1 LLVIFVIFLSM
12 NQRPLSLVSL
22 IILLLLPLGSS
33 ICIDMYLPAYS
44 NIADYYNIPESY
56 LNISMGIYLFGL
68 AIGQLLYGPI
78 SDRFGRRKP
87 LLAGSLL
94 FFISSIFC
102 CIAPNYITFLFFR
115 LLQALGACAAIVLS
129 RAIIVDCY
137 NRNQQVR
144 LLSLLSAINIVSPA
158 IAPILGGY
166 MLIYFTWISIF
177 IFILIFSIAAFISS
191 YLFIHETYDISENIK
206 NNINEK
212 FHKKISIML
221 KNIKFLLLDKNY
233 MSFATGA
240 AILYGLAFVWVT
252 LSPAIV
258 INEFKIS
265 QVYFGYFFAMQC
277 VGNTGGSLFAAY
289 YSQEKYENILLK
301 IGIGL
306 LIFSAILTGFL
317 YEFKLLTISILSL
330 NVISIYFAAG
340 LAQPTL
346 IAYACRIFPKMRG
359 LSAGLLGFLQTSFG
373 AIVAIL
379 CSIFYDF
386 SVTTMILMLLIFSLS
401 IFLIVKS
408 LRIECLGYNSSV
420 YGVD

>member
-1 LLVIFVIFLSM
+1 M
-12 NQRPLSLVSL
+12 NQRPLSLISL
-22 IILLLLPLGSS
+22 IVLLLLPLGSS
-33 ICIDMYLPAYS
+33 LCIDMYLPAYS
-44 NIADYYNIPESY
+44 NIADYYNVPENY

-68 AIGQLLYGPI
+68 ALGQLLYGPI

-87 LLAGSLL
+87 LLTGSLL
-94 FFISSIFC
+94 FVISSIFC
-102 CIAPNYITFLFFR
+102 CISPNYIIFLIFR

-144 LLSLLSAINIVSPA
+144 LLSLLSAINIISPA

-166 MLIYFTWISIF
+166 MLIYFSWISIF
-177 IFILIFSIAAFISS
+177 IFILIFSIAAFIST
-191 YLFIHETYDISENIK
+191 YFFINETYEISEDIQ
-206 NNINEK
+206 NNISKK
-212 FHKKISIML
+212 FHKKILVMF

-233 MSFATGA
+233 ISFAISA

-265 QVYFGYFFAMQC
+265 QYYFGYFFAMQC
-277 VGNTGGSLFAAY
+277 VGNTIGSLLAAY
-289 YSQEKYENILLK
+289 YSQEKYENVLLK

-306 LIFSAILTGFL
+306 LIFSAITTGLF
-317 YEFKLLTISILSL
+317 YEFNQLVISILSL
-330 NVISIYFAAG
+330 NVIVIYFAAG

-346 IAYACRIFPKMRG
+346 MAYACRIYPKMRG

-386 SVTTMILMLLIFSLS
+386 SITAMIIMLLVFSLS
-401 IFLIVKS
+401 IFTIVKS
-408 LRIECLGYNSSV
+408 IKISN
-420 YGVD
+420 